1 MGEMDFD
8 TVSGFS
14 RREFIKRAG
23 ALGLGAALGGSGLLS
38 ACAPAAGG
46 GDQPV
51 QLTHFI
57 WVGGGQGIVP
67 REVKAEYE
75 RDHPNVAIEL
85 YEGTNA
91 TTYPKMVAQKEV
103 DPNKPLINFGFFNID
118 ATTKGTLDD
127 MWISLDPEKIPHMN
141 DVYEPYWRP
150 ENKGIVWGISGVGLM
165 YNPELVEEP
174 PTSWNDIFDPRFKGQ
189 VAVWDYAW
197 GFNGLAAVAHA
208 NGGDEENIDVSFDLY
223 SQAAKDGQFRFF
235 FDSNQAIKDAM
246 VRGEVAVAPFFNS
259 FPINWGPKGEGGPF
273 AYAIPEEGMVAF
285 PLLFQIVKG
294 SSDEQ
299 IAVAEEIVDIYL
311 SPEVLG
317 RYCSLTANVP
327 TSEFVKLDKDYAL
340 EPAFDKDN
348 VANAMQLD
356 WAAIATHNTEWKER
370 WDREVKAYM

>member
-1 MGEMDFD
+1 
-8 TVSGFS
+8 
-14 RREFIKRAG
+14 
-23 ALGLGAALGGSGLLS
+23 
-38 ACAPAAGG
+38 
-46 GDQPV
+46 
-51 QLTHFI
+51 
-57 WVGGGQGIVP
+57 
-67 REVKAEYE
+67 
-75 RDHPNVAIEL
+75 
-85 YEGTNA
+85 
-91 TTYPKMVAQKEV
+91 
-103 DPNKPLINFGFFNID
+103 
-118 ATTKGTLDD
+118 

-165 YNPELVEEP
+165 YNPEMVEEP
-174 PTSWNDIFDPRFKGQ
+174 PTSWNDLFDPKYKGQ

-197 GFNGLAAVAHA
+197 GFNGLAAVAHT
-208 NGGDEENIDVSFDLY
+208 NGGNEENIDVAFEKY

-246 VRGEVAVAPFFNS
+246 VRGEVALAPFFNS
-259 FPINWGPKGEGGPF
+259 FPIKWGPGGEGGPF

-294 SSDEQ
+294 SSEEQ

-370 WDREVKAYM
+370 WDREVKAQM